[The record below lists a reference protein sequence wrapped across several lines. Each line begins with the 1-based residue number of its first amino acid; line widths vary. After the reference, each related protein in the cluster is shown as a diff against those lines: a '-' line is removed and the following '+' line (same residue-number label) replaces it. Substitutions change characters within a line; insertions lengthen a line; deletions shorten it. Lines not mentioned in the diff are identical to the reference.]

1 MAKSLILD
9 FIRILPRETDFL
21 ERKVGSRGE
30 IFYDRTNNSLRLFD
44 GVSVGGYE
52 LVKNDLTNIDGDVFK
67 QKAEDSGIVANTTV
81 SANPPEGPRSGELW
95 FDIDTAQLYLY
106 YNDGDTAQWVQ
117 PASIATGAGGGA
129 GGNAFRTITISGQSD
144 VVADSATDTLT
155 LVAGTNVT
163 LTTDA
168 NTDTITISATGSGG
182 ASNSFTNIAVS
193 GQNTVV
199 ADSTTDTLTLVAGT
213 GIQITTDQT
222 TDAVTITSTVSGGA
236 TLLSALNDTSAASVT
251 VDKVYKPATVM
262 YTVTNSG
269 TSAYLFNSHYS
280 GNNPSLYA
288 LSGTTIAFN
297 LNVTGH
303 PFEIQSAVG
312 DPYNV
317 GLTHVASDGTVSTG
331 SNAQGKTSGTLYW
344 DILRTVAGTFR
355 YQCQSHIAMVG
366 QIIVKDIANV

>member
-30 IFYDRTNNSLRLFD
+30 VFYDRTNNALRLYD
-44 GVSVGGYE
+44 GVAVGGYE

-81 SANPPEGPRSGELW
+81 SADPPEGPRSGELW

-117 PASIATGAGGGA
+117 PASIATGSGGG

-168 NTDTITISATGSGG
+168 DTDTITISATGSGG

-213 GIQITTDQT
+213 GIQLTTNQD
-222 TDAVTITSTVSGGA
+222 TDSVTITSTVSGGA
-236 TLLSALNDTSAASVT
+236 TLLTALTDVSTAALT
-251 VDKVYKPATVM
+251 VDKIYKPAVAM
-262 YTVTNSG
+262 LTVTNSG

-280 GNNPSLYA
+280 GSNPSLYA

-303 PFEIQSAVG
+303 PFELQSAVG

-317 GLTHVASDGTVSTG
+317 GLTHVAVDGTVSTG

-355 YQCQSHIAMVG
+355 YQCQVHGAMVG

>member
-9 FIRILPRETDFL
+9 FIRILPRETEFL
-21 ERKVGSRGE
+21 DRKVGSRGE
-30 IFYDRTNNSLRLFD
+30 IFYDRTANALRLFD
-44 GVSVGGYE
+44 GVAVGGFE
-52 LVKNDLTNIDGDVFK
+52 LAKNDLTNIEGEVFK

-81 SANPPEGPRSGELW
+81 SADPPSGPRAGELW

-117 PASIATGAGGGA
+117 PASIATGAGGA
-129 GGNAFRTITISGQSD
+129 GGNAFRTFAVSGQSD

-168 NTDTITISATGSGG
+168 DNDTITISATGSGG

-213 GIQITTDQT
+213 GIQITTNQD

-236 TLLSALNDTSAASVT
+236 TLFSALNDASAASIT
-251 VDKVYKPATVM
+251 IDKVYKPAVAM
-262 YTVTNSG
+262 LSVTNSG

-280 GNNPSLYA
+280 GSNPSLYA
-288 LSGTTIAFN
+288 ISGTTIAFN

-303 PFEIQSAVG
+303 PFELQSAVG
-312 DPYNV
+312 NPYNT
-317 GLTHVASDGTVSTG
+317 GLTHVATDGTVSTG

-344 DILRTVAGTFR
+344 DIQRTVAGTFR
-355 YQCQSHIAMVG
+355 YQCQVHAAMVG
-366 QIIVKDIANV
+366 QIIVKDITTV

>member
-30 IFYDRTNNSLRLFD
+30 IFYDRSNNTLRLYD
-44 GVSVGGYE
+44 GVAVGGFE

-106 YNDGDTAQWVQ
+106 YQDGDSSQWVQ
-117 PASIATGAGGGA
+117 PASIATGSGGA
-129 GGNAFRTITISGQSD
+129 GGGNAFRTIAIDGQSD
-144 VVADSATDTLT
+144 VVADSSTDTLT

-168 NTDTITISATGSGG
+168 DNDTITISAVGGGG
-182 ASNSFTNIAVS
+182 ASNSFVNIAVN

-199 ADSTTDTLTLVAGT
+199 AESTTDTLTLVAGT
-213 GIQITTDQT
+213 GIQITTDQD
-222 TDAVTITSTVSGGA
+222 TDAVTITSSVTSGA
-236 TLLSALNDTSAASVT
+236 TLLTGLNDVSTAALT
-251 VDKVYKPATVM
+251 VDKIYKPAVAM
-262 YTVTNSG
+262 LTVTNSG

-280 GNNPSLYA
+280 GSNPSLYA
-288 LSGTTIAFN
+288 ISGTTIAFN
-297 LNVTGH
+297 LNVVGH
-303 PFEIQSAVG
+303 PFELQSAVG
-312 DPYNV
+312 TPYSV
-317 GLTHVASDGTVSTG
+317 GLTHVATDGTVSTG
-331 SNAQGKTSGTLYW
+331 ANAQGKVSGTLYW

-355 YQCQSHIAMVG
+355 YQCQVHGAMVG
-366 QIIVKDIANV
+366 QIIVKDITTV

>member
-1 MAKSLILD
+1 MAKSIILD
-9 FIRILPRETDFL
+9 FVRILPRETDFL
-21 ERKVGSRGE
+21 DRKVGSRGE
-30 IFYDRTNNSLRLFD
+30 VFYDRTANALRLYD

-117 PASIATGAGGGA
+117 PASIAVGAGGG
-129 GGNAFRTITISGQSD
+129 GGGDSFRTISVDGQSN

-155 LVAGTNVT
+155 LVAGSNVT
-163 LTTDA
+163 ITTDPD
-168 NTDTITISATGSGG
+168 TDAITISAVGSGG

-199 ADSTTDTLTLVAGT
+199 AESTTDTLTLIAGS
-213 GIQITTDQT
+213 GISITTNQD
-222 TDAVTITSTVSGGA
+222 TDSVTITNSASASTLFS
-236 TLLSALNDTSAASVT
+236 SLNDAAIAGLT
-251 VDKVYKPATVM
+251 IDEIYKPAIARI
-262 YTVTNSG
+262 TVTNSG

-280 GNNPSLYA
+280 GNNPTLYA

-297 LNVTGH
+297 LNITGH

-312 DPYNV
+312 DPYND
-317 GLTHVASDGTVSTG
+317 GLTHVAADGTVSTG
-331 SNAQGKTSGTLYW
+331 SNAQGKVSGTLYW
-344 DILRTVAGTFR
+344 DITRTVAGTFR
-355 YQCQSHIAMVG
+355 YQCQAHAAMVG